1 MANKIQIRRGLKTNL
16 PSLDVGEPALCTDT
30 KEVFVGNSGG
40 NVALIN
46 KEVMDE
52 HLKNYT
58 LQVPYAQAAG
68 SANTYT
74 VTLNPPLTGYTE
86 GVAVAVKIDASNT
99 GASTININGRGA
111 KSIRD
116 PRGNALKAG
125 KLTAGSIYTLRYN
138 GTNFILQGEGSTG
151 NALASDLLSGKTAS
165 TDAGDITGT
174 MPSNGSQ
181 TATLTTQG
189 ASKVVPA
196 GYTSGGTI
204 TASFSNLSA
213 GNVKSGVN
221 VGGVTGTY
229 APLAG
234 YMWTQR
240 TSGFTRNI
248 EAIAYGQG
256 MFVIADFDS
265 KLATSTDGI
274 NWTQRTSGIGV
285 ILSIAYGQGMFVAV
299 EIGGKLITSTDGIN
313 WTQRTSSFTAAYS
326 IMVVTYGQ
334 GMFVAGGSNGKLA
347 TSTDGI
353 NWTQRTSSFDTTH
366 ISGAITYGQGMFVAV
381 GYNGKLATSTDG
393 INLTQRISGFDTSN
407 IEAAAYGQGMF
418 VVAGASGKLA
428 TSTDGINWTQRTS
441 SFGTSTITG
450 IIYDQGNFVAVGY
463 SGKLATSTDGINWTQ
478 RTSSFGT
485 TPILSIACGQG
496 MFVAAGNNGKL
507 ATSQNIY
514 VP

>member
-313 WTQRTSSFTAAYS
+313 WTQRTSSF
-326 IMVVTYGQ
+326 
-334 GMFVAGGSNGKLA
+334 
-347 TSTDGI
+347 
-353 NWTQRTSSFDTTH
+353 DTTH

-393 INLTQRISGFDTSN
+393 INWTQRISGFDTSN

>member
-265 KLATSTDGI
+265 NSAHQVRQFTRLKTNINNCSDNLGYLSICYIRHPLLSSFIQSFSSTDDIQDFIRYGCL
-274 NWTQRTSGIGV
+274 SGLIHSQGQGFDDFSCIIGGVAHGGHPGTMLTGFALQHGV
-285 ILSIAYGQGMFVAV
+285 INQ
-299 EIGGKLITSTDGIN
+299 TS
-313 WTQRTSSFTAAYS
+313 Y
-326 IMVVTYGQ
+326 
-334 GMFVAGGSNGKLA
+334 
-347 TSTDGI
+347 
-353 NWTQRTSSFDTTH
+353 
-366 ISGAITYGQGMFVAV
+366 ISRQQ
-381 GYNGKLATSTDG
+381 S
-393 INLTQRISGFDTSN
+393 
-407 IEAAAYGQGMF
+407 
-418 VVAGASGKLA
+418 
-428 TSTDGINWTQRTS
+428 
-441 SFGTSTITG
+441 
-450 IIYDQGNFVAVGY
+450 
-463 SGKLATSTDGINWTQ
+463 
-478 RTSSFGT
+478 
-485 TPILSIACGQG
+485 
-496 MFVAAGNNGKL
+496 
-507 ATSQNIY
+507 
-514 VP
+514 